1 MARAIEDRNERRIVV
16 EQRQDR
22 LELAREA
29 GFGTVSGVAVAAGV
43 MAALGACAIAFGI
56 AAAIVNA
63 VGLDT
68 ATMSDSD
75 WRNVGVVVATASV
88 AVLLGAF
95 LLGGYVA
102 GRVSRRAGGFHG
114 ALVGA
119 AGAVTLA
126 VAAAIAH
133 AQDAT
138 VAVVDRFE
146 DLGAPTAASDW
157 TGIVA
162 VAGAA
167 AVLVVLAGGFLGG
180 VRGERW
186 HQRLMDRALDPAVGP
201 EADLVKQ
208 QQRLERAE
216 RRLATKREKAE
227 RRGVLVA
234 SRYNSGETPAVKWD
248 EAAAAPTEP
257 TPEPAGPPEPERES
271 RSVTL

>member
-43 MAALGACAIAFGI
+43 MAALGACATAFGT

-119 AGAVTLA
+119 VGAATLALA
-126 VAAAIAH
+126 VAVAH
-133 AQDAT
+133 VQDAT